1 MAPLTPDRTALA
13 DPVAQ
18 HAATA
23 RPAVAVPQAASL
35 AVPLAALCLGAAAM
49 GVSPV
54 FVRYASAEIGP
65 FASAFWR
72 VALSL
77 PLLYAWMRFDEARFP
92 AAGSLAVRPLV
103 GRGAALAGLAFTGDL
118 CFWHL
123 AILGTSV
130 ANATFFATTAPV
142 FVVLATWLVVRSRP
156 GAGTLGGLAL
166 CLGGGAAL
174 LGESLEI
181 APARVTGD
189 LQGVAT
195 AMFFGLYFLAV
206 DRARRRAGAARVTFG
221 LSLVTA
227 ALMGVVALALD
238 HGRFWPVSGGG
249 WVTLVALAW
258 ISHAGGQGLLSVA
271 LGRLPVV
278 FSSLVIFLEAIVA
291 AAAGS
296 LWLGEPL
303 TVVQCLGGALILV
316 GIWTARPR
324 RESAA

>member
-1 MAPLTPDRTALA
+1 MAPLTPDRTAALA
-13 DPVAQ
+13 DPVA
-18 HAATA
+18 T
-23 RPAVAVPQAASL
+23 QAPIAPPTIML
-35 AVPLAALCLGAAAM
+35 PLAALCVGAAAM

-77 PLLYAWMRFDEARFP
+77 PLLYAWMRFDEAGRP
-92 AAGSLAVRPLV
+92 AGRPLV
-103 GRGAALAGLAFTGDL
+103 GRESGLAGLAFTGDL
-118 CFWHL
+118 FFWHL
-123 AILGTSV
+123 AILGTTV

-142 FVVLATWLVVRSRP
+142 FVVLATWLVVRNRP
-156 GAGTLGGLAL
+156 SAGTLGGLAL
-166 CLGGGAAL
+166 CLCGGAAL

-181 APARVTGD
+181 APGRVTGD
-189 LQGVAT
+189 LYGVAT

-206 DRARRRAGAARVTFG
+206 DRARRRSGAGRVTFG
-221 LSLVTA
+221 LSLVATV
-227 ALMGVVALALD
+227 LLGIVALTLD
-238 HGRFWPVSGGG
+238 HDRFWPVTGGA
-249 WVTLVALAW
+249 WTTLLALAW

-303 TVVQCLGGALILV
+303 TGIQCFGGALILV

-324 RESAA
+324 PARDGAA

>member
-13 DPVAQ
+13 DPVARY
-18 HAATA
+18 AATA
-23 RPAVAVPQAASL
+23 RPAAAVPQAASL

-54 FVRYASAEIGP
+54 FVRHASAEIGP
-65 FASAFWR
+65 LASAFWR

-77 PLLYAWMRFDEARFP
+77 PLLYAWMRFDEA
-92 AAGSLAVRPLV
+92 GSSPAVRPLV

-142 FVVLATWLVVRSRP
+142 FVVLATWILVRSRP
-156 GAGTLGGLAL
+156 GTGTLGGLAL

-174 LGESLEI
+174 LVESLEI

-189 LQGVAT
+189 LYGVAT

-206 DRARRRAGAARVTFG
+206 DRARRSSGAARVTFG

-227 ALMGVVALALD
+227 ALMGLVALALD

-249 WVTLVALAW
+249 WATLLALAW

-291 AAAGS
+291 ATAGS
-296 LWLGEPL
+296 LWLGEPV

-324 RESAA
+324 RESAT